1 SGSGSVRGLLPGD
14 WFRLDDHPAHDGDAA
29 ENREFVVTGQTLQVR
44 NNLPT
49 DLARQLQHA
58 APSLLA
64 LPTAPLAG
72 QTENDTAPFRTR
84 IQAQRRGIPLTPAY
98 AGTELAKPTSLGVQ
112 TATVVGP
119 AGEEVHTDQH
129 GRIKVQF
136 HWQRPDEHPTIGA
149 GLDDKSSCWL
159 RV

>member
-1 SGSGSVRGLLPGD
+1 M
-14 WFRLDDHPAHDGDAA
+14 
-29 ENREFVVTGQTLQVR
+29 R

-49 DLARQLQHA
+49 DLKAI
-58 APSLLA
+58 
-64 LPTAPLAG
+64 LPAG
-72 QTENDTAPFRTR
+72 DQTDAPFATR

-98 AGTELAKPTSLGVQ
+98 AGTQSAKPTSLGVQ

-119 AGEEVHTDQH
+119 AGEEVHTDAQ

-149 GLDDKSSCWL
+149 
-159 RV
+159 

>member
-1 SGSGSVRGLLPGD
+1 
-14 WFRLDDHPAHDGDAA
+14 
-29 ENREFVVTGQTLQVR
+29 TLQVR

-49 DLARQLQHA
+49 DLQ
-58 APSLLA
+58 SI
-64 LPTAPLAG
+64 LPTGDKA
-72 QTENDTAPFRTR
+72 DAPFTTR

-136 HWQRPDEHPTIGA
+136 HWQRPDEHP
-149 GLDDKSSCWL
+149 
-159 RV
+159 